1 MQVGSQVT
9 YSVFADICRLDEPL
23 HSANVL
29 NANWNGGDSL
39 SKEDA

>member
-1 MQVGSQVT
+1 MQVGFQMT
-9 YSVFADICRLDEPL
+9 YSVFADICRLDGPL

-29 NANWNGGDSL
+29 NADLDGGDSL